1 MFEHLKQREK
11 RRFRID
17 RTALLAALVVMVV
30 VVLGVTYGV
39 VFLLDALGLGLNRA
53 PVEVTYDPFQDGTQL
68 EELLGP
74 DEVPPE
80 LEVIDTGWF
89 LEDFMT
95 EPAVP
100 EQGDL

>member
-1 MFEHLKQREK
+1 MFEHLQQREK

-17 RTALLAALVVMVV
+17 RTALLAALATMAVVI
-30 VVLGVTYGV
+30 LGVTYGV
-39 VFLLDALGLGLNRA
+39 VFLLDALGLGLGRD
-53 PVEVTYDPFQDGTQL
+53 PVEVTYDPFDDGTQL

-74 DEVPPE
+74 DEVPPT

-95 EPAVP
+95 EPPAP
-100 EQGDL
+100 E